1 MRVFL
6 TPPAAVIRRSVL
18 VALGCASLA
27 AATACTEVVADT
39 SACRKLE
46 YKDGSVPRAQ
56 YLPCA
61 GEMIA
66 ALDDLDRQ
74 TKAALDGD
82 RQARSDGQAT
92 LRRAM
97 GLMKAAGG
105 LQLLERWD
113 DRRLTSLNVN
123 ISNALTKY
131 QAFYMVRI
139 LDDSSQFAK
148 QSRDAATAEYDG
160 GHRNYEEARQIFR
173 RLN

>member
-1 MRVFL
+1 MPFIA
-6 TPPAAVIRRSVL
+6 TRRVL
-18 VALGCASLA
+18 VAVLGCAAIAS
-27 AATACTEVVADT
+27 ATACTQVVAES
-39 SACRKLE
+39 SACRNLE
-46 YKDGSVPRAQ
+46 YKDGSVARAQ

-82 RQARSDGQAT
+82 RQARSDGLAT

-113 DRRLTSLNVN
+113 DRRLTSLNMN

>member
-1 MRVFL
+1 MRS
-6 TPPAAVIRRSVL
+6 TAIRRIL
-18 VALGCASLA
+18 EALIGCAAIASA
-27 AATACTEVVADT
+27 AACTQVVAES
-39 SACRKLE
+39 SACRNLE
-46 YKDGSVPRAQ
+46 YKDGSVARAQ

-82 RQARSDGQAT
+82 RQARSEGQAS
-92 LRRAM
+92 LRRVTA
-97 GLMKAAGG
+97 LMNAAGG
-105 LQLLERWD
+105 RQLLERWD
-113 DRRLTSLNVN
+113 DRSLTSLNVDIN
-123 ISNALTKY
+123 NAVTHY

-148 QSRDAATAEYDG
+148 ESRAAATAEYDG
-160 GHRNYEEARQIFR
+160 ANRRYEDAKRLFR